1 MHTIMYTVMYTIMH
15 TATCTIMYTV
25 MYTIMRTI
33 TYTIMYIVM
42 YTINVKCILYVHD
55 VQLVEIDPSG
65 VGPAPYGFSIKK
77 AKKTGL
83 LKTVSL
89 KTVPERVSFQTGV
102 FAETVF
108 SVCGR
113 LSALNT

>member
-1 MHTIMYTVMYTIMH
+1 MYTIMY

-42 YTINVKCILYVHD
+42 YTITVKCILYVHD

-65 VGPAPYGFSIKK
+65 VGPVPYGFSIKK
-77 AKKTGL
+77 AKKTGP

-89 KTVPERVSFQTGV
+89 KTVSPMRVSLQTGGV
-102 FAETVF
+102 FTETVF

>member
-1 MHTIMYTVMYTIMH
+1 MYTILY

-33 TYTIMYIVM
+33 TYTMMYIVM
-42 YTINVKCILYVHD
+42 YTINVKCILYGPD

-89 KTVPERVSFQTGV
+89 KTVPERVSLQTGV
-102 FAETVF
+102 FTETVF

>member
-1 MHTIMYTVMYTIMH
+1 MYTIMYTVMYTIMS
-15 TATCTIMYTV
+15 TIMYTATCII
-25 MYTIMRTI
+25 Y
-33 TYTIMYIVM
+33 
-42 YTINVKCILYVHD
+42 VKCILYVHD

-89 KTVPERVSFQTGV
+89 KTVPEGEFLYRQVSLQK
-102 FAETVF
+102 
-108 SVCGR
+108 
-113 LSALNT
+113 LSLACVGGSRR

>member
-1 MHTIMYTVMYTIMH
+1 MHTIMYTVVYTIMY

-25 MYTIMRTI
+25 M
-33 TYTIMYIVM
+33 YTIMYIVM

-89 KTVPERVSFQTGV
+89 KIVPERVSFQTGV

>member
-1 MHTIMYTVMYTIMH
+1 MYTIMYTVMYTIMS
-15 TATCTIMYTV
+15 TIMCTIMYTATCII
-25 MYTIMRTI
+25 Y
-33 TYTIMYIVM
+33 
-42 YTINVKCILYVHD
+42 VKCILYVHD

-89 KTVPERVSFQTGV
+89 KTVPEGVSLQTGV
-102 FAETVF
+102 FTETVF